1 MSQTENE
8 EEQNMESQNKSD
20 VGGAIAWMTRNS
32 VAANL
37 LMFILLLAGFFS
49 VMQTKQEVFP
59 EFSID
64 IISVT
69 VPYPG
74 ASPEEVEQ
82 GIILAVEEEL
92 RGIDG
97 IKRLNSNASENVGG
111 VIVEL
116 LTDAKPDKV
125 LNDVKAAVDRITTFP
140 EESEKPQV
148 SELSLRREVITLILS
163 GDQDLRTLHQLAEE
177 ARAEIRQDPNVTQ
190 VEIVDVPDLE
200 MSVEIP
206 QSTLEAHGLTLDGV
220 AQQIRIA
227 SLELPSGGIKT
238 DKGEILIRVADRKK
252 SLDDF
257 SNIIIQSSFQGAELR
272 LGDIATITDGYT
284 DTDEESYYNGKRAV
298 RLVIYRIG
306 DQTPTDVANAVKE
319 YRTKLQ
325 SELPESVS
333 VSIWNDSSE
342 ILKGR
347 IQLLVDN
354 ARIGL
359 ILVFIILALFLEF
372 RLAFWVAMG
381 IPISFL
387 GSFILLGQ
395 TGATINMISLFAYIV
410 TLGLVVDDAIVVGEN
425 IFEKREQGLPWL
437 EAAVE
442 GSKEMAVP
450 VTFAVLTSVAAF
462 SPLLLVPGVS
472 GKFFG
477 LIPTVV
483 ISVLLLSL
491 VESFFV
497 LPAHLGHM
505 STKEPGVFLKTVNAP
520 REWVAKRLQRF
531 IDGPFHTV
539 LDLAV
544 RFRYVSF
551 SIAIAMFLTS
561 IGVVGGGLLP
571 FSFFPKIESDRVS
584 ISAKLPY
591 GAPIEQTA
599 LVQRTIE
606 EAIEKAL
613 DESEE
618 KNIVKGIFSTVG
630 AGPIGRTGVPK
641 GSHLTAVTIEMVS
654 SEYRDIGAEEFSG
667 LVKKHMPP
675 LPGVDNLK
683 YNTNLDGP
691 GAGAAVDIQMTSED
705 FEELAAASD
714 EMASILRSYPSLIS
728 IENTYS
734 AGKQQLDFQLLP
746 EGRTIG
752 LTSSDVARQLRSSFF
767 GAEALREQV
776 GRLERRTMVR
786 LPKDERLVEN
796 DIDNVRIRIPMGGYV
811 PLEQVAQRSRG
822 QAPTSITREDGI
834 RSINVRADLAPG
846 VPSSRDVLTD
856 LQESVFPEL
865 QAKYP
870 GVKLGFAGEQR
881 DQRET
886 MASLGQNYL
895 LALLVIYGL
904 LAIPFKSYI
913 QPFIIM
919 SAIPFGFVG
928 AVGGHMLMGFS
939 LSVISMFGIVA
950 LTGVVVNDSLVLIDA
965 ANTYRRN
972 GESPLEAVMNG
983 AKRRFRPILL
993 TSLTTFLGLA
1003 PMILEKSMQAR
1014 FLIPMAISLGFGVLF
1029 ATGIILLV
1037 VPSLYMIVEDILGL
1051 TGRKSSEESEND
1063 SSLLEKESEVE
1074 FSASK

>member
-1 MSQTENE
+1 MDKKTSKT
-8 EEQNMESQNKSD
+8 SD
-20 VGGAIAWMTRNS
+20 VTGTIAWMTRNS
-32 VAANL
+32 VASNL
-37 LMFILLLAGFFS
+37 LMGILLLAGFFS
-49 VMQTKQEVFP
+49 VLQTKQEVFP

-97 IKRLNSNASENVGG
+97 IKRLNSNSSENAGS

-140 EESEKPQV
+140 ENAEKPQV

-163 GDQDLRTLHQLAEE
+163 GDQELATLHQLAEN
-177 ARAEIRQDPNVTQ
+177 ARSEIRKDPNVTQ
-190 VEIVDVPDLE
+190 VEVVDVPELE
-200 MSVEIP
+200 MSIEVP
-206 QSTLEAHGLTLDGV
+206 KATLESHGLTLDDI
-220 AQQIRIA
+220 ATQIRIA

-238 DKGEILIRVADRKK
+238 DNGEILVRVADRKK
-252 SLDDF
+252 SVADF
-257 SNIIIQSSFQGAELR
+257 KDIIVRSSFQGAELR

-284 DTDEESYYNGKRAV
+284 DTDEESYYNGERAV
-298 RLVIYRIG
+298 RLVIYRVG
-306 DQTPTDVANAVKE
+306 AQTPTDVADAVKQ
-319 YRTKLQ
+319 YKSKLE
-325 SELPESVS
+325 SELPEAITVS
-333 VSIWNDSSE
+333 VWNDSSE

-347 IQLLVDN
+347 IQLLVNN

-359 ILVFIILALFLEF
+359 ILVFVILALFLEF

-425 IFEKREQGLPWL
+425 IFEKREKGLPWL
-437 EAAVE
+437 DAAVE
-442 GSKEMAVP
+442 GAREMAVP

-505 STKEPGVFLKTVNAP
+505 SDKEPGLFLRTVNRP
-520 REWVAKRLQRF
+520 REWVAVRLDRF
-531 IDGPFHTV
+531 IQGPFDKV
-539 LDLAV
+539 LKVAV
-544 RFRYVSF
+544 EFRYASF
-551 SIAIAMFLTS
+551 AVAIALFFVA
-561 IGVVGGGLLP
+561 IGIVGGGILP
-571 FSFFPKIESDRVS
+571 FSFFPKIESDRIS

-599 LVQRTIE
+599 NVQRSIE
-606 EAIEKAL
+606 TAIDKTLAEL
-613 DESEE
+613 EE
-618 KNIVKGIFSTVG
+618 ENIVKGIFSTVG

-654 SEYRDIGAEEFSG
+654 AEFRDIGAEELSSRI
-667 LVKKHMPP
+667 KSNMPP
-675 LPGVDNLK
+675 LPGVENLK

-691 GAGAAVDIQMTSED
+691 GAGAAVDIQLTSDD
-705 FEELAAASD
+705 FESLAEASE
-714 EMASILRSYPSLIS
+714 EMADLLRGYPSLIG
-728 IENTYS
+728 IENTFS
-734 AGKQQLDFQLLP
+734 AGKQQLDYQILP
-746 EGRTIG
+746 EGRSVG
-752 LTSSDVARQLRSSFF
+752 LTSAEIGRQLRASFF
-767 GAEALREQV
+767 GTEALREQV

-786 LPKDERLVEN
+786 LPKDERTVEN
-796 DIDNVRIRIPMGGYV
+796 DVASIRIRTPQGGFV
-811 PLEQVAQRSRG
+811 PLNQIAERTRG
-822 QAPTSITREDGI
+822 QAPTSITREDGL

-846 VPSSRDVLTD
+846 VPSSREVLTD
-856 LQESVFPEL
+856 VEGTLFPML
-865 QAKYP
+865 LDKYP
-870 GVKLGFAGEQR
+870 GLELRFSGEQR
-881 DQRET
+881 DQQET

-895 LALLVIYGL
+895 LALLAIYGL
-904 LAIPFKSYI
+904 LAIPFKSYV

-928 AVGGHMLMGFS
+928 AVGGHMIMGFS

-965 ANTYRRN
+965 ANTYRKN
-972 GESPLEAVMNG
+972 GETPIQAVMNG

-1003 PMILEKSMQAR
+1003 PMILEESLQAR

-1029 ATGIILLV
+1029 ATGIILLI
-1037 VPSLYMIVEDILGL
+1037 VPSLYMIVEDILKL
-1051 TGRKSSEESEND
+1051 TGGAKNVVSTVELESD
-1063 SSLLEKESEVE
+1063 PDT
-1074 FSASK
+1074 FSTEATASK